1 MAGILIVPGL
11 WPVFDANGDPV
22 SGATINF
29 YEPGT
34 TTPKAVYSDATLATS
49 LGTSLT
55 TNASGE
61 PTTLAGT
68 VARLWW
74 AAYGAEFDVQ
84 VVAGAAT
91 RTWSNV
97 ATFVNFNNGLAVS
110 YDEALGALG
119 RVLGF
124 DSDGDTIVVPASKN
138 YNVIGIRNGGN
149 DNNFTINANALAAGY
164 TFYMRSLAGSSASS
178 NLYGVIGQLNNAG
191 AGSTKSIYG
200 RSTALSGCT
209 GVVMGAVFAVDT
221 IAGLSDATGVQISLD
236 TTAGGKVNKAIW
248 VNKNAATTVA
258 LDYGVLL
265 DDVAIQAGGSG
276 FQMFAKGA
284 GDFLTLKNST
294 GSANLF
300 SVDSTG
306 AFTTDINVGT
316 TTNGVRVS
324 SSAITRTA
332 SAGNLNVESG
342 LTGQLSLGCGGQ
354 YPVVIDQ
361 NKINISNPAGK
372 RLNIQGAGATTVGA
386 AGGASALPAT
396 PLGYF
401 TMQVNGVD
409 VKVPY
414 YNV

>member
-1 MAGILIVPGL
+1 MAGRLIIEVAQPALDSNGNL
-11 WPVFDANGDPV
+11 INGSTLEFYDAV
-22 SGATINF
+22 TLL
-29 YEPGT
+29 
-34 TTPKAVYSDATLATS
+34 PKNVYSSAALTTS
-49 LGTSLT
+49 LGSTVTASGGFFPEIWAADGEAYRVVWK
-55 TNASGE
+55 NASGS
-61 PTTLAGT
+61 TL
-68 VARLWW
+68 
-74 AAYGAEFDVQ
+74 
-84 VVAGAAT
+84 
-91 RTWSNV
+91 RTMDNIT
-97 ATFVNFNNGLAVS
+97 AQNNFNNISAVT
-110 YDEALGALG
+110 YNEAVGALG
-119 RVLGF
+119 RVFALDNNGA
-124 DSDGDTIVVPASKN
+124 TVTVPASKN
-138 YNVIGIRNGGN
+138 FNYIGIRNGGN

-164 TFYMRSLAGSSASS
+164 TFYMRALAGSSVSS

-191 AGSTKSIYG
+191 AGSAKAIYG

-221 IAGLSDATGVQISLD
+221 VSGLSDATGVQISLD

-248 VNKNAATTVA
+248 VNKNAAATVA

-284 GDFLTLKNST
+284 GDFLTLKNSA

-300 SVDSTG
+300 AVDSTG

-316 TTNGVRVS
+316 TTNGVRVT

-332 SAGNLNVESG
+332 AAGNLNVESG

-372 RLNIQGAGATTVGA
+372 RLNIQGAGVTTVGA

>member
-1 MAGILIVPGL
+1 MAGRLIIEVAQPALDSNGNL
-11 WPVFDANGDPV
+11 INGSTLEFYDAVTLAPKNVFSSAALTTSLGSTVTASGGFFPEIWANDGEAYRV
-22 SGATINF
+22 VWKNASGAT
-29 YEPGT
+29 
-34 TTPKAVYSDATLATS
+34 L
-49 LGTSLT
+49 
-55 TNASGE
+55 
-61 PTTLAGT
+61 
-68 VARLWW
+68 
-74 AAYGAEFDVQ
+74 
-84 VVAGAAT
+84 
-91 RTWSNV
+91 RTMDNMI
-97 ATFVNFNNGLAVS
+97 AQNNFNNISAVT
-110 YDEALGALG
+110 YNEAAGALG
-119 RVLGF
+119 RVFALDNNGA
-124 DSDGDTIVVPASKN
+124 TVTVPASKN
-138 YNVIGIRNGGN
+138 FNYIGIRNGGN

-191 AGSTKSIYG
+191 AGSTKAIYG
-200 RSTALSGCT
+200 RSTALAGCT
-209 GVVMGAVFAVDT
+209 GVVMGGVFAVDT
-221 IAGLSDATGVQISLD
+221 VAGLSDAAGVQISLD
-236 TTAGGKVNKAIW
+236 TTAGGKVNKAVW

-258 LDYGVLL
+258 LDYGLLL

-306 AFTTDINVGT
+306 AFTTDINIGT

-332 SAGNLNVESG
+332 EAGNLNVESG

-372 RLNIQGAGATTVGA
+372 RLNIQGAGSTTVGA
-386 AGGASALPAT
+386 AGGAAALPAT

-401 TMQVNGVD
+401 TMQVNGAD